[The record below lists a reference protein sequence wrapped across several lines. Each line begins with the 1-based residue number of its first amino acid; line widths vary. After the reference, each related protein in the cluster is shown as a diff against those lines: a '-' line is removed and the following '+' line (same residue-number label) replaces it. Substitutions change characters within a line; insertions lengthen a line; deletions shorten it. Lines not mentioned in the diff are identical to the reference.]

1 MDYPLMETP
10 FVLVPFEEMNKKQVE
25 QYYQWF
31 MTEKDK
37 RIHQLEEY
45 INKNNTEKVV
55 LDKSPESLIPL
66 WEWFEHQIEW
76 EERSQKEID
85 DEVKGKPEWMREI
98 IQQSTKKMTILTMA
112 LTTDIATYFG
122 ETLIYN
128 NPSIRWGYLL
138 KPLKLD
144 GVKEPILLGFKKNIS
159 MNPRG
164 IVHVCVLKSSRQ
176 KNKMK
181 LFESY
186 TNWLD
191 MVKGIG
197 S

>member
-25 QYYQWF
+25 QYFQWF

-37 RIHQLEEY
+37 RIHQLEQY

-66 WEWFEHQIEW
+66 WEWFEYQIEW
-76 EERSQKEID
+76 EERSEKEIE
-85 DEVKGKPEWMREI
+85 DEVKGKPEWIREI
-98 IQQSTKKMTILTMA
+98 LLQDTKKMTILTMA

-122 ETLIYN
+122 ETLIHN
-128 NPSIRWGYLL
+128 NPGIRWGYLL
-138 KPLKLD
+138 KPIRLD

-159 MNPRG
+159 MNPRRATS
-164 IVHVCVLKSSRQ
+164 VCVLRSS
-176 KNKMK
+176 KNRNRNE
-181 LFESY
+181 LYETY
-186 TNWLD
+186 NLWLR
-191 MVKGIG
+191 KI
-197 S
+197 